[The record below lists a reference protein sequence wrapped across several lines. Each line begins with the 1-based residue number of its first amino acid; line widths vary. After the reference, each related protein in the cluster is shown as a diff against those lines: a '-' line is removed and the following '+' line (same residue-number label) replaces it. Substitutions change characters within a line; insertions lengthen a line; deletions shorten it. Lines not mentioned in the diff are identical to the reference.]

1 MEKRPTE
8 NPVRDIKCNTVER
21 AQNTDE
27 TRILHDQGELSES
40 IERRKRSYWR
50 RMMCATVPLQAV
62 FLSSLFVSWALDPE
76 LTGNNCEFNANN
88 LVNMLYPQL
97 RYVNGPPPI

>member
-1 MEKRPTE
+1 MEK
-8 NPVRDIKCNTVER
+8 

-27 TRILHDQGELSES
+27 SLITNDQGDLSAS

-50 RMMCATVPLQAV
+50 RMVCATVPLQAV

-76 LTGNNCEFNANN
+76 STGNNCGYNANN
-88 LVNMLYPQL
+88 LFNMLYPQF
-97 RYVNGPPPI
+97 RYINGPPPI